1 MCQKNVLRRD
11 FQMILDMSRETKLGK
26 IALIFEFDVERGHL
40 YPVVDATNSNDND
53 NESTTKLQTPNN
65 KRSVEHGLHYTVDG
79 LGGNISCARS
89 VVCPERRPPF
99 SMFAFAASLMS
110 VINSQNIENS
120 RGLNTPAVDSVRE
133 SYVFLYSLGRL
144 RTVLVLRVPSFLPFD
159 PPLSERTLLETPR
172 GWFRGFLAPPT
183 RDGISPSLCP
193 QNIECSLPP
202 L

>member
-120 RGLNTPAVDSVRE
+120 
-133 SYVFLYSLGRL
+133 
-144 RTVLVLRVPSFLPFD
+144 
-159 PPLSERTLLETPR
+159 
-172 GWFRGFLAPPT
+172 
-183 RDGISPSLCP
+183 
-193 QNIECSLPP
+193 
-202 L
+202 